1 MRLAVIGGGFG
12 VDGHLPAFRA
22 VPGVSVVVVA
32 DSGSGRIR
40 DRLPAGIAYAG
51 SWQEALSMPVDAVSV
66 AVPPAQQCEI
76 VLASLSRNKHVFCEK
91 PFGLNA
97 EEAEAMNAAALS
109 ATACVA
115 GVNFQF
121 RFEPGI
127 EALRERI
134 VAGVIGAPYAID
146 LSWVTAGRASAK
158 SMWSW
163 RNDATAGGGVIGAF
177 FSHAADLF
185 WWLTGAEPRSVFGQ
199 STILVAERPDTSGTR
214 CRVTAEDAVTAQ
226 LEMNGGITA
235 TCRITNCQPGGD
247 GMRLEVRGSEG
258 VLVYRHAPPFGPADC
273 SLVWLKKEPAAVPI
287 PAPLPDCRSAETRLW
302 AVHRCAGQFVRRV
315 KGDQAAA
322 FPAFSD
328 GLRAQQV
335 IAGLRES
342 IASKRNVM
350 LRPASEP

>member
-1 MRLAVIGGGFG
+1 MRLAIIGGGFG

-22 VPGVSVVVVA
+22 VPGVNIVVVA

-40 DRLPAGIAYAG
+40 DRLPTGIAYAG

-76 VLASLSRNKHVFCEK
+76 VLASLSRNMHVFCEK

-97 EEAEAMNAAALS
+97 EEAETMNAAALS
-109 ATACVA
+109 ATVCVA

-121 RFEPGI
+121 RFEPGL

-134 VAGVIGAPYAID
+134 VAGAIGTTCAID
-146 LSWVTAGRASAK
+146 LSWVTSGRANPGSP
-158 SMWSW
+158 WSW
-163 RNDATAGGGVIGAF
+163 RNDAAAGGGVIGAF

-185 WWLTGAEPRSVFGQ
+185 WWLTGAEPQSVFGQ
-199 STILVAERPDTSGTR
+199 SRILVAERPDAAGTA
-214 CRVTAEDAVTAQ
+214 CHVTAEDAVTAQ

-258 VLVYRHAPPFGPADC
+258 VLVYRHAPPFGPADS
-273 SLVWLKKEPAAVPI
+273 SLVCLKKEAVAVPI
-287 PAPLPDCRSAETRLW
+287 STPPPECRSAETRLW

-315 KGDQAAA
+315 RGDQAAA
-322 FPAFSD
+322 FPAFAD

-342 IASKRNVM
+342 IASRRNVM
-350 LRPASEP
+350 LRPACES